1 MLRAAKQT
9 LDARKQEIR
18 ALSAALKKV
27 QVGAGAAAAAAGL
40 AGLGLSGSLDGARL
54 PGGVATA
61 ERDGP
66 MREGMEVALA
76 EAEGRERRAMH
87 AATST
92 RRKLERALAEVVNL
106 REEVGVL
113 KMELRRAISEGSSA
127 EFRRSGV
134 ESVAQVMPNVPP
146 W

>member
-1 MLRAAKQT
+1 
-9 LDARKQEIR
+9 
-18 ALSAALKKV
+18 
-27 QVGAGAAAAAAGL
+27 
-40 AGLGLSGSLDGARL
+40 
-54 PGGVATA
+54 
-61 ERDGP
+61 